1 MKLSYQP
8 AYVLLN
14 LFTPE
19 TPHGESFTIHIPE
32 WASSVAVDKDGKINV
47 FGENSGPFLDDGLDW
62 DTLGRWEEI
71 ADLEREVEDWRSLRF
86 ELDELDSEQRC
97 GTVFEIRL

>member
-19 TPHGESFTIHIPE
+19 TLQGESFTIHIPE
-32 WASSVAVDKDGKINV
+32 WATMVAVDEDGKIHAFEENGSNV
-47 FGENSGPFLDDGLDW
+47 W
-62 DTLGRWEEI
+62 DCSSSWDALGQWQEI
-71 ADLEREVEDWRSLRF
+71 ADLEHEVEDWRSLSF

>member
-1 MKLSYQP
+1 M
-8 AYVLLN
+8 
-14 LFTPE
+14 
-19 TPHGESFTIHIPE
+19 
-32 WASSVAVDKDGKINV
+32 
-47 FGENSGPFLDDGLDW
+47 DDGLDW